1 MREKTVEQRL
11 MKAVRQSGG
20 LALKF
25 ISPNMNGVPDRL
37 LLLPGGRIAF
47 CEVKAPGE
55 KPRPLQMYRMEQL
68 KKLGFRVYVSDSK
81 EQIGEMIREIQ
92 SS

>member
-11 MKAVRQSGG
+11 AKAVRQSGG

-25 ISPNMNGVPDRL
+25 ISPNLNGVPDRL
-37 LLLPGGRIAF
+37 LLFPGGKIAF